1 MPERD
6 AADAA
11 PAPQVPPHRGQGKT
25 AWVGVFLIVGILA
38 VLIVLFVMTDAAI
51 FRGRYIVSTYVPD
64 AGGIRKG
71 DPVRMRGVNIG
82 RVMGFEIQPQA
93 QQGVAVRLEIEGEY
107 KVPKDSVVELS
118 SAGPLG
124 GMKADIHP
132 GQSRDYA
139 RYGDVL
145 PGKTTVGLLD
155 RSDQLAEQA
164 QTVMLR
170 IQDALAKDAVD
181 DLHGSIAELR
191 TVLKQL
197 SATAA
202 EQRTELRDVSA
213 NLKKSTD
220 SVARATSGPEL
231 ERAIKRVDSLSERL
245 DAVSQSLG
253 KSSSSLESVMSRIER
268 GEGSLGKMT
277 HDAELYDNLNRAAL
291 NFSQA
296 SENINKLTE
305 EIRRNPRRYLKLSVF

>member
-1 MPERD
+1 MAEPEPGK
-6 AADAA
+6 AT
-11 PAPQVPPHRGQGKT
+11 PTPQEPPRRGQGRT
-25 AWVGVFLIVGILA
+25 AWVGVFLIVGIVA

-51 FRGRYIVSTYVPD
+51 FRGRYIVTTYVPD

-82 RVMGFEIQPQA
+82 RIMGFDLPPQG
-93 QQGVAVRLEIEGEY
+93 QQVGVRLEIEGEF

-132 GQSRDYA
+132 GQSPDIA

-145 PGKTTVGLLD
+145 AGKTTVGLLD
-155 RSDQLAEQA
+155 QSDKLAA
-164 QTVMLR
+164 QV
-170 IQDALAKDAVD
+170 QDVLARVQDTLSKTAVE
-181 DLHGSIAELR
+181 DLHGSVAELR

-202 EQRTELRDVSA
+202 EQRAELRDVSA

-220 SVARATSGPEL
+220 SLAKATSGPEL
-231 ERAIKRVDSLSERL
+231 ERVVKRMDGITERL
-245 DAVSQSLG
+245 DGISQSLG
-253 KSSSSLESVMSRIER
+253 KSSGSLETVIARIER

-277 HDAELYDNLNRAAL
+277 QDPALYDNLNRAAL

-305 EIRRNPRRYLKLSVF
+305 EIRRNPKRYLKLSVF